1 MQLLEEQVANDKA
14 KKMYSSMV
22 SPMPEPEIVSCTSQ
36 ENYNRIQGLRSRMN
50 NLSHIVE
57 NVDERARD
65 NLKRIDDLNHKLCN
79 TQRRLD
85 SVQSQLQTHQRF
97 VADMCGIAAI
107 FMVLICILV
116 GYLLWRTA

>member
-1 MQLLEEQVANDKA
+1 MRNVQLLEEQVANDMLKH
-14 KKMYSSMV
+14 
-22 SPMPEPEIVSCTSQ
+22 EIASCTPQ
-36 ENYNRIQGLRSRMN
+36 N
-50 NLSHIVE
+50 
-57 NVDERARD
+57 

-79 TQRRLD
+79 TMRRID

-116 GYLLWRTA
+116 GYLLWRTAWL